1 MLRSD
6 LLQRI
11 RNGSI
16 RCRGL
21 INPDASRSSK
31 ILLIRNPK
39 HTGTGTSDISGF
51 DVVMVRATGEFSG
64 RMEMT
69 IVAVDGRRCISI

>member
-1 MLRSD
+1 MQRND

-16 RCRGL
+16 RYSDI

-31 ILLIRNPK
+31 KLLIRNPK

-51 DVVMVRATGEFSG
+51 DVLMVGATAEFSG

-69 IVAVDGRRCISI
+69 IVAIDGRRCISI